1 MQNYS
6 QKNCKKKSGKEIK
19 EYVAKK
25 LEERK
30 TIQNKITEL
39 DTKRSKFMTK
49 KNLET
54 SQKEV
59 FNNVMIQAIK
69 KQAISKNYSW

>member
-30 TIQNKITEL
+30 TIQNKISEL

-49 KNLET
+49 KNL
-54 SQKEV
+54 KHL
-59 FNNVMIQAIK
+59 K
-69 KQAISKNYSW
+69 KKCSIM